1 MQVLEEWP
9 HSLLVPKQHSSRVL
23 LVYLEFSEYA
33 SVGTGFEF
41 KNKGVKRMNTKNKS
55 YALVNHPV
63 FNHTTEYMTRQA
75 NT

>member
-1 MQVLEEWP
+1 
-9 HSLLVPKQHSSRVL
+9 
-23 LVYLEFSEYA
+23 VYLEFSEHA

-63 FNHTTEYMTRQA
+63 FNHTTEYMTRQD